1 MKSVNQ
7 SLATVFDS
15 LNAHRISNNQT
26 AINKIWR
33 EAQESVNPFIQD
45 VVQDIVT
52 AISVQNTKI
61 VSPELLED
69 ITQMVQLELLED
81 ITNKSRT
88 IESFSSNIQKIS
100 SLKSRLL
107 PKIITRLSR
116 SEPVYLEPSTIKMLP
131 NDIFVCPPS
140 PPLVADRVTRLQE
153 LLTQENDTLPPAL
166 QITQN
171 REVLIAYYGLED
183 GVKRTYEEVEKLLKI
198 STTGRV
204 SRIINKLKP
213 ILKELLR

>member
-61 VSPELLED
+61 VS
-69 ITQMVQLELLED
+69 QELLED

-116 SEPVYLEPSTIKMLP
+116 SEPVYLEPSTIKRLP

-171 REVLIAYYGLED
+171 KEVLIAYYGLED

>member
-69 ITQMVQLELLED
+69 IT
-81 ITNKSRT
+81 NKSRT

-116 SEPVYLEPSTIKMLP
+116 SEPVYLEPSTIKRLP